1 MCLIPIKAVK
11 AKKVV
16 RRVLVEKV
24 TVIKAIED
32 QPLLPKRQE
41 KEQLAK
47 AEKHHIVVE
56 KVVAKVRNNIKFIS
70 SIIIFLF

>member
-16 RRVLVEKV
+16 QRVLVEKV

-32 QPLLPKRQE
+32 
-41 KEQLAK
+41 
-47 AEKHHIVVE
+47 
-56 KVVAKVRNNIKFIS
+56 
-70 SIIIFLF
+70 

>member
-24 TVIKAIED
+24 KVIKAIED
-32 QPLLPKRQE
+32 
-41 KEQLAK
+41 
-47 AEKHHIVVE
+47 
-56 KVVAKVRNNIKFIS
+56 
-70 SIIIFLF
+70 